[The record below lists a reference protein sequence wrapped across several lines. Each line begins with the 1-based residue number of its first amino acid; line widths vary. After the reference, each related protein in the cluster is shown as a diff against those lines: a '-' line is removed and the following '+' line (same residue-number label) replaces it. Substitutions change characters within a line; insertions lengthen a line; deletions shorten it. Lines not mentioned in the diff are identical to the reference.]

1 MAGRT
6 VGSAQR
12 GIKRTAPGTPGLTE
26 KQIEHMGDK
35 LMFALGFSIIRFSQP
50 RNTMQTPG
58 IPDRLYLH
66 EGEGLAVWWEAKT
79 AKGVTS
85 YAQQEFQ
92 RMALVCGHQHV
103 LGTDDALLA
112 WCRTQGLVQ

>member
-1 MAGRT
+1 MSRVVT
-6 VGSAQR
+6 SAQR

-50 RNTMQTPG
+50 RNTMQTSG
-58 IPDRLYLH
+58 IPDRRYYSAARRVAL
-66 EGEGLAVWWEAKT
+66 WWEAKT
-79 AKGVTS
+79 AKGVQS
-85 YAQQEFQ
+85 YAQKEFQ
-92 RMALVCGHQHV
+92 AMAEHCGETYI